1 MDSEGVLHAAWIVV
15 DMGMADIFYSRSTD
29 GGGTWSPHVSAVTG
43 IYPFELLPGYVGIC
57 TDSHNEI
64 FVTYCKGAFLYMA
77 HSSDGVEWSE
87 PSSPYEGPMP
97 IGHHMTQ
104 AFPVITSD
112 DVLHLFYIRKDSI
125 FDFGTLWVVTYQ

>member
-1 MDSEGVLHAAWIVV
+1 
-15 DMGMADIFYSRSTD
+15 
-29 GGGTWSPHVSAVTG
+29 
-43 IYPFELLPGYVGIC
+43 
-57 TDSHNEI
+57 
-64 FVTYCKGAFLYMA
+64 MA

-125 FDFGTLWVVTYQ
+125 MEFGGLWVVTLR